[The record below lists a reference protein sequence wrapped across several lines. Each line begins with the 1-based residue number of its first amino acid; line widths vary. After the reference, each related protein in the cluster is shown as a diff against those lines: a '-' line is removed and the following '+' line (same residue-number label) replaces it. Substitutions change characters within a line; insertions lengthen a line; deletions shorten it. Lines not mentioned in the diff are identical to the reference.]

1 MKRCRL
7 KRYNFKIR
15 NKMSEHKISKWQDED
30 GSDFIADV
38 SSSNIAKRKG
48 VLMVSRQLIMEAD
61 LNTLKVI
68 FSNFIPIDA
77 DRNHSINYWDS
88 IKYYGIS
95 EHFEEVEEACIAP
108 SYEMMLTRNEKG
120 VVRFEKMVKL

>member
-1 MKRCRL
+1 MKTIFLWML
-7 KRYNFKIR
+7 KKYANTEKGRIEIMRIMDDKV
-15 NKMSEHKISKWQDED
+15 
-30 GSDFIADV
+30 SDFIADV

>member
-1 MKRCRL
+1 
-7 KRYNFKIR
+7 
-15 NKMSEHKISKWQDED
+15 MSKHKISKWQDEN
-30 GSDFIADV
+30 GNDFIADV

-48 VLMVSRQLIMEAD
+48 ILMVSRQLIMEAD
-61 LNTLKVI
+61 LNMLKVI

-77 DRNHSINYWDS
+77 DRNHNINYWDS

-108 SYEMMLTRNEKG
+108 NYEMVLTRNEKG
-120 VVRFEKMVKL
+120 VVKFEKMVKL